1 MTIAKYCCEF
11 EKRLSK
17 VKTSGTTLSEP
28 VLAFRL
34 LISANLTEHQES
46 LVRATI
52 AKIDYKSM
60 VLQLKKVVG
69 NQIHFDSIGIK
80 EENEEILPNDTYYGG
95 KYSNR
100 KGNWRN
106 PKEKQQSY
114 YEDYRSLGKERYAE
128 DSSNN
133 HHKVRKFRGR
143 NPIDPYGKITRCR
156 ICDSINHWENKCPD
170 KSSEER
176 DTFYEECLNDP
187 YYSDNSEA
195 ESITYEVETHNVCLN
210 SDLRDDLAKIICSC
224 DSSNVAILDSGAP
237 KSVCGINWLNKYI
250 CSLSPK
256 DKSKVKY
263 RPATS
268 KYKFGC
274 LSTAEAIHKVKFPV
288 AIGDI
293 DILLKADVVEGELP
307 LLLSRSFMKQANS
320 ELNFKEDT
328 IKILDQTLNLLTT
341 QSGHYVLPLGRGDC
355 NKNELHISGRS
366 LCKSDERKTSDTV
379 YFTENTEC
387 ISIEKEVIKKDRIQ
401 MIPRNVSIN
410 ADTNITINNEIPSD
424 RLKQSTKLNLENC
437 NENQVM
443 LSTIKNIQSFH
454 SVNNDSNNPDTSNY
468 LTPCTNTNT
477 DLKSNISVVQEYEEF
492 IPIFVSDGIVGDLN
506 CPEIVSRVF
515 PEKSVNEIMA
525 LMKQEFKTLKRDVW
539 LSVGNFLAITLPD
552 SLEDKIE
559 GYKFTRKVTN
569 SLKQSLEEF
578 NSLVK
583 SNGGRLFVIEIF
595 PSPCLLDPDRS
606 KSSARHQ
613 KLGWK
618 LFLDLNKA
626 IKDFNINNGIRDTL
640 NLSSY
645 LRSSIKLN
653 KEGKR
658 RYLKKSCLKICS
670 DNGECMKWESKI
682 KKNLHHDDNVHL
694 LESTRLVVTHVI
706 QRAIRKKGVNC

>member
-1 MTIAKYCCEF
+1 M
-11 EKRLSK
+11 
-17 VKTSGTTLSEP
+17 
-28 VLAFRL
+28 
-34 LISANLTEHQES
+34 
-46 LVRATI
+46 
-52 AKIDYKSM
+52 
-60 VLQLKKVVG
+60 
-69 NQIHFDSIGIK
+69 
-80 EENEEILPNDTYYGG
+80 
-95 KYSNR
+95 
-100 KGNWRN
+100 
-106 PKEKQQSY
+106 
-114 YEDYRSLGKERYAE
+114 
-128 DSSNN
+128 
-133 HHKVRKFRGR
+133 
-143 NPIDPYGKITRCR
+143 
-156 ICDSINHWENKCPD
+156 
-170 KSSEER
+170 
-176 DTFYEECLNDP
+176 
-187 YYSDNSEA
+187 
-195 ESITYEVETHNVCLN
+195 
-210 SDLRDDLAKIICSC
+210 
-224 DSSNVAILDSGAP
+224 
-237 KSVCGINWLNKYI
+237 
-250 CSLSPK
+250 
-256 DKSKVKY
+256 
-263 RPATS
+263 
-268 KYKFGC
+268 
-274 LSTAEAIHKVKFPV
+274 
-288 AIGDI
+288 
-293 DILLKADVVEGELP
+293 
-307 LLLSRSFMKQANS
+307 
-320 ELNFKEDT
+320 
-328 IKILDQTLNLLTT
+328 
-341 QSGHYVLPLGRGDC
+341 
-355 NKNELHISGRS
+355 
-366 LCKSDERKTSDTV
+366 
-379 YFTENTEC
+379 
-387 ISIEKEVIKKDRIQ
+387 
-401 MIPRNVSIN
+401 
-410 ADTNITINNEIPSD
+410 
-424 RLKQSTKLNLENC
+424 
-437 NENQVM
+437 
-443 LSTIKNIQSFH
+443 
-454 SVNNDSNNPDTSNY
+454 NNDSNNPDTSNY

-515 PEKSVNEIMA
+515 PGKSVNEIMA

-606 KSSARHQ
+606 KSPAHHQ